1 MAMRPYNKE
10 TLKDPFMAIRPYN
23 KETLKDPLMAM
34 RPRIRKGEVHEEC
47 WKKSQKQQEK
57 GR

>member
-34 RPRIRKGEVHEEC
+34 RPRIRKGR
-47 WKKSQKQQEK
+47 ST
-57 GR
+57 